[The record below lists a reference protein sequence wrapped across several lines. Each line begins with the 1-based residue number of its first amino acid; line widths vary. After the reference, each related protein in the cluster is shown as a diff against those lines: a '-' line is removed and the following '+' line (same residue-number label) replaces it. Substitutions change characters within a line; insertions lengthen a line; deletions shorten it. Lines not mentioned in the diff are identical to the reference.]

1 VRRLSYQAGATTY
14 TETVRSKADLRD
26 MDGQLVH
33 LHSDYR
39 TVNFSIYFE
48 KVSFFIVFVFRM
60 SVMCS
65 TTEKRENRP
74 QKFENLSILANF
86 GQF

>member
-48 KVSFFIVFVFRM
+48 KVSFFIVVGGCHHAVPPSGHAAAVSSVHLHSDYRTM
-60 SVMCS
+60 S
-65 TTEKRENRP
+65 P
-74 QKFENLSILANF
+74 Y
-86 GQF
+86 

>member
-1 VRRLSYQAGATTY
+1 MHLGTLLLPLLRRRWRRARRLSYLAGATTY

-39 TVNFSIYFE
+39 TVIHYLHMQYLY
-48 KVSFFIVFVFRM
+48 M
-60 SVMCS
+60 SS
-65 TTEKRENRP
+65 
-74 QKFENLSILANF
+74 
-86 GQF
+86 